1 MICYHNNIFLG
12 GFDMAYVEGEKRNLL
27 TPVAKG
33 PEVEVLKFR
42 TTFNGE
48 DCHYPAEMISGCK
61 MVEKCI
67 DCCTELSNIRDNGD
81 GGYVV
86 EIQSSLIDHIHMLDA
101 VEIIVWVVKQG
112 SRSRIYGYEMY
123 KTSEFDGEADRSI
136 IFDEPVLCV
145 KGTATFVVD
154 DPIE

>member
-1 MICYHNNIFLG
+1 
-12 GFDMAYVEGEKRNLL
+12 MAYVNGEKKSLL

-33 PEVEVLKFR
+33 PDVEYLKFR
-42 TTFNGE
+42 TSFNGE
-48 DCHYPAEMISGCK
+48 DCHYPDEMISGCK
-61 MVEKCI
+61 MIEKCI

-86 EIQSSLIDHIHMLDA
+86 DINASLVDHVHMLDA
-101 VEIIVWVVKQG
+101 VEIVAWVVKQG

-123 KTSEFDGEADRSI
+123 KTSEYDGEADRNEV
-136 IFDEPVLCV
+136 FDEPVLCV
-145 KGTATFVVD
+145 KGEATFVVD